1 MKWYRFD
8 TILSFTVCLFF
19 LGIFLGSQNILTLF
33 HETYV
38 VIIFS
43 AIFVFCLL
51 VGIFF
56 RPIRRRV
63 LVLFLGIAFCMLG
76 VIRFHIDERVTVSQL
91 RAHVGSVVETEGYIT
106 TAPDVGDYSTRFTLK
121 TKDENVLVTTTTKDV
136 PPMGAYVH
144 VSGTPTIPKSFVTD
158 ADRTF
163 DYGNYLKK
171 DGIEVIF
178 KASSLTEDTSVKPC
192 CFVSRKLSALNAF
205 FVSHIYKLLPDT
217 DAGLFSGI
225 LLGQKSDLD
234 PALRTSFVKTG
245 TIHIVALSGYN
256 VTIVADA
263 VIRLLR
269 TVFSRGVTF
278 LFGGIGI
285 IAFVVMTGL
294 QTTAI
299 RAGAM
304 ACVLLFVRGSGRMYN
319 ALRALWY
326 VSFVMVA
333 INPRILLYDI
343 SFQLSFLATLSIIL
357 FLPPMTDWL
366 SWIRMKLIRETLAS
380 TLAAQML
387 VTPWIAY
394 SIGTL
399 SFISPV
405 ANLIVL
411 PFISIIMLLG
421 FIAVVISILGLGFI
435 IPIVS
440 YPLYAMLEF
449 VIATATKLSNIPYAS
464 TTIPVF
470 ATFFLIGI
478 YALIFGLLYLY
489 YTSAKIKSTTQIQ

>member
-1 MKWYRFD
+1 MRWYRFD
-8 TILSFTVCLFF
+8 TIVSFIVCSFF
-19 LGIFLGSQNILTLF
+19 FGIFLGSRGNFSLF
-33 HETYV
+33 HETYAIIALS
-38 VIIFS
+38 VIFFIFILGS
-43 AIFVFCLL
+43 VFSRSFRNKALFLSLGLVFC
-51 VGIFF
+51 
-56 RPIRRRV
+56 
-63 LVLFLGIAFCMLG
+63 CLG
-76 VIRFHIDERVTVSQL
+76 VIRFHIDERVTVSPL
-91 RAHVGSVVETEGYIT
+91 RTHVGSIVQTEGYIT
-106 TAPDVGDYSTRFTLK
+106 TVPDVGDYSTRFTLK
-121 TKDENVLVTTTTKDV
+121 TKDENILVTTTIKDV
-136 PPMGAYVH
+136 PPMGAYIH
-144 VSGTPTIPKSFVTD
+144 LTGTPTIPKSFATD

-171 DGIEVIF
+171 DGIAVIF
-178 KASSLTEDTSVKPC
+178 KASSLVEDTSVKQC
-192 CFVSRKLSALNAF
+192 CFVSRKLSARNAF

-217 DAGLFSGI
+217 DAGLLSGI

-234 PALRTSFVKTG
+234 EDLRTSFVKTG

-269 TVFSRGVTF
+269 TVFSRNITF
-278 LFGGIGI
+278 MFGGIGI
-285 IAFVVMTGL
+285 LAFVVMTGL

-304 ACVLLFVRGSGRMYN
+304 ACVLLFTKGSGRMYN

-366 SWIRMKLIRETLAS
+366 SWIRMRLIRETLAS

-399 SFISPV
+399 SFISPF

-411 PFISIIMLLG
+411 PFISLIMLLG
-421 FIAVVISILGLGFI
+421 FAAVIISILGLESI
-435 IPIVS
+435 IPIIS

-449 VIATATKLSNIPYAS
+449 VIGTATKLSHVPYAS

-470 ATFFLIGI
+470 AAFFLVGI

-489 YTSAKIKSTTQIQ
+489 YTSTKTKSTDEI

>member
-1 MKWYRFD
+1 LSVAILISLFLRAVSN
-8 TILSFTVCLFF
+8 TILF
-19 LGIFLGSQNILTLF
+19 
-33 HETYV
+33 
-38 VIIFS
+38 
-43 AIFVFCLL
+43 
-51 VGIFF
+51 
-56 RPIRRRV
+56 
-63 LVLFLGIAFCMLG
+63 LFLGLVFCCLG
-76 VIRFHIDERVTVSQL
+76 VIRFHIDERVTVSPL
-91 RAHVGSVVETEGYIT
+91 RTHVGSIVQTEGYIT
-106 TAPDVGDYSTRFTLK
+106 TVPDVGDYSTRFTLK
-121 TKDENVLVTTTTKDV
+121 TKDENILVTTTIKDV
-136 PPMGAYVH
+136 PPMGAYIH
-144 VSGTPTIPKSFVTD
+144 LTGTPTIPKSFATD

-171 DGIEVIF
+171 DGIAVIF
-178 KASSLTEDTSVKPC
+178 KASSLVEDTSVKQC

-217 DAGLFSGI
+217 DAGLLSGI

-234 PALRTSFVKTG
+234 TDLRTSFVKTG

-269 TVFSRGVTF
+269 TVFSRSVTF
-278 LFGGIGI
+278 LFGGFGI

-294 QTTAI
+294 QTTAL

-304 ACVLLFVRGSGRMYN
+304 ACVLLLSKGSGRMYN

-326 VSFVMVA
+326 VSFIMVA
-333 INPRILLYDI
+333 LNPRILLYDI

-357 FLPPMTDWL
+357 FLSPMTDWL
-366 SWIRMKLIRETLAS
+366 SWIRMKLVRETLAS

-399 SFISPV
+399 SFISPL

-411 PFISIIMLLG
+411 PFISLIMLFG
-421 FIAVVISILGLGFI
+421 FIAVVISVIGVGFI

-449 VIATATKLSNIPYAS
+449 VIETATKLSRVPYAS

-478 YALIFGLLYLY
+478 YVLIFGLLYLY
-489 YTSAKIKSTTQIQ
+489 YTSSKIKSTNELQ

>member
-8 TILSFTVCLFF
+8 VVLGLIVCSFF
-19 LGIFLGSQNILTLF
+19 LGIFLGSQNIFTLF
-33 HETYV
+33 HETYLT
-38 VIIFS
+38 IAFS
-43 AIFVFCLL
+43 VFLIACL
-51 VGIFF
+51 GIGLFF
-56 RPIRRRV
+56 GSVRTK
-63 LVLFLGIAFCMLG
+63 LLLLFLTLMFCALG
-76 VIRFHIDERVTVSQL
+76 VIRFHIDKRVTVSPLLDQ
-91 RAHVGSVVETEGYIT
+91 VGTTVQTEGYIT
-106 TAPDVGDYSTRFTLK
+106 TVPDVGDYSTRFTLK
-121 TKDENVLVTTTTKDV
+121 TKDENILVTTTTKNV
-136 PPMGAYVH
+136 PQIGTYVH
-144 VSGTPTIPKSFVTD
+144 LTGIPTIPKSFVTD
-158 ADRTF
+158 TDRVF

-171 DGIEVIF
+171 DGIAVVF
-178 KASSLTEDTSVKPC
+178 KASSLAEDTSVKQC
-192 CFVSRKLSALNAF
+192 CFVSRNLSLLNMF
-205 FVSHIYKLLPDT
+205 FVSHIYKILPDT
-217 DAGLFSGI
+217 DAGLLSGI

-234 PALRTSFVKTG
+234 PALRASFVKTG

-263 VIRLLR
+263 IIRLLR
-269 TVFSRGVTF
+269 TVFSRSVTF
-278 LFGGIGI
+278 LFGGFGI
-285 IAFVVMTGL
+285 FAFVVMTGL

-304 ACVLLFVRGSGRMYN
+304 ACVLLLTKGSGRMYN

-357 FLPPMTDWL
+357 FLPPMTEWL
-366 SWIRMKLIRETLAS
+366 SWIRTKLIRETLAS

-399 SFISPV
+399 SFISPL

-411 PFISIIMLLG
+411 PFISLIMFLG
-421 FIAVVISILGLGFI
+421 FIAIIMSVLGLGVI
-435 IPIVS
+435 VPIVS

-449 VIATATKLSNIPYAS
+449 VITTATKLSQVPYAS
-464 TTIPVF
+464 TVVPVF
-470 ATFFLIGI
+470 STFFLVGV
-478 YALIFGLLYLY
+478 YVLIFGLLYLY
-489 YTSAKIKSTTQIQ
+489 YTSPKIKSTRDM